1 MIGSSD
7 MTNSFQTKAKSA
19 ACSSEDKLAAVMVK
33 ILETASN
40 NAKSSEIVSQSE
52 TDEAIVEKAP
62 TDDEE
67 ISGQDV
73 TISE

>member
-1 MIGSSD
+1 
-7 MTNSFQTKAKSA
+7 MTNNFQSKAKSA
-19 ACSSEDKLAAVMVK
+19 SCSSEDKLAAVMTK

-40 NAKSSEIVSQSE
+40 NAKSSELVSKSE
-52 TDEAIVEKAP
+52 TDEAVVEKSH

>member
-1 MIGSSD
+1 
-7 MTNSFQTKAKSA
+7 MTNNFQSKAKSA
-19 ACSSEDKLAAVMVK
+19 ACSSEDKLAAVMTK

-40 NAKSSEIVSQSE
+40 NAKSSELVSKSE
-52 TDEAIVEKAP
+52 TDEAVIEKSH
-62 TDDEE
+62 TDDED